1 MQSPVESPP
10 APPTP
15 PTPQAAR
22 RKLVR
27 GIFAAPA
34 IMTVCSGSAFAAS
47 SSLRC
52 LSNQVVNNPTTMPV
66 TTALDSWLRV
76 QLWSTGDGSKKSPYL
91 YYVSGADL
99 QTWKRPSTSVYL
111 GSSQWQLFNIN
122 TNSSGVQVG
131 APSGAVRCSQYAAI
145 RFDANGNVVGVGTGA
160 AGSTALPGTC
170 WTSFATTL

>member
-1 MQSPVESPP
+1 MQNPVESPSP
-10 APPTP
+10 K
-15 PTPQAAR
+15 QIAR

-27 GIFAAPA
+27 GVFAAPA

-52 LSNQVVNNPTTMPV
+52 LSNQVTNNPTTMPV
-66 TTALDSWLRV
+66 TSGLDSWLRV
-76 QLWSTGDGSKKSPYL
+76 QLWSTGAGTKSKPYL

-99 QTWKRPSTSVYL
+99 QTWKRPSTTVYL
-111 GSSQWQLFNIN
+111 GSSEWQSFNVSN
-122 TNSSGVQVG
+122 NSAGGKVG
-131 APSGAVRCSQYAAI
+131 APSGCVRCPQYAAI

-170 WTSFATTL
+170 WTSFAATL

>member
-1 MQSPVESPP
+1 MQSPVESPSSR
-10 APPTP
+10 
-15 PTPQAAR
+15 QAAR

-27 GIFAAPA
+27 GVFAAPA

-52 LSNQVVNNPTTMPV
+52 LSNQVTNHPTTMPV
-66 TTALDSWLRV
+66 TNALDSWLRV
-76 QLWSTGDGSKKSPYL
+76 QLWSTGDGSDNAPYR

-111 GSSQWQLFNIN
+111 SSSQWQRFHISTN
-122 TNSSGVQVG
+122 TAGKLVG
-131 APSGAVRCSQYAAI
+131 APSGCDRCQKYAAI
-145 RFDANGNVVGVGTGA
+145 RFDANGNVVGVGTGT

-170 WTSFATTL
+170 WTSFATAI